1 MTDAH
6 ARESGDG
13 VREDASSRTPSPLS
27 HTSTTENSLAE
38 SADEANAHDRALAAW
53 EIASVTLS
61 VLIAEWV
68 VLALADDSGA
78 RLINTAVGLLA
89 FAFMLLSKRARGET
103 ARDLGFRLD
112 NFTRALRLLALPTL
126 AMTALLLVAG
136 ALAGSINFSRWRGG
150 WAFVGVPTFGLAWGL
165 VQQYA
170 LQAFLNRRAQIVWG
184 KGARSVLLVSAVFAL
199 AHLPNPALTAVT
211 FAGGLVW
218 SAVYQRAPNLPALA
232 VSHALMTWVLVS
244 TLPPHLLGG
253 LRVGYKYF
261 V

>member
-1 MTDAH
+1 MNSAH
-6 ARESGDG
+6 ARENDG
-13 VREDASSRTPSPLS
+13 GGREVASSSRPPLS
-27 HTSTTENSLAE
+27 RE
-38 SADEANAHDRALAAW
+38 SASETYATESAGEADANDRALAAW

-61 VLIAEWV
+61 ILIAEWV
-68 VLALADDSGA
+68 VLALADSGA
-78 RLINTAVGLLA
+78 RLVNAAVGLLA
-89 FAFMLLSKRARGET
+89 FAFMLLSKSLRGET

-112 NFTRALRLLALPTL
+112 NFPRALGLLALPTL
-126 AMTALLLVAG
+126 SMTALLLLAG

-150 WAFVGVPTFGLAWGL
+150 WAFVGVPTLGLAWGL
-165 VQQYA
+165 IQQYA
-170 LQAFLNRRAQIVWG
+170 LQAFINRRAQIVCG
-184 KGARSVLLVSAVFAL
+184 RGARSVLLVSAVFAL

-211 FAGGLVW
+211 FAGGIVW
-218 SAVYQRAPNLPALA
+218 AAVYQRAPNLPALA